1 LRRNAAE
8 FYNDKCAGCHAGK
21 THPVLAAGRAPD
33 NCIGCH
39 MPEVSPREHL
49 QFANH
54 WIGVY
59 REGAP
64 LKPAR

>member
-1 LRRNAAE
+1 
-8 FYNDKCAGCHAGK
+8 
-21 THPVLAAGRAPD
+21 
-33 NCIGCH
+33 
-39 MPEVSPREHL
+39 MPEVSPRQHL